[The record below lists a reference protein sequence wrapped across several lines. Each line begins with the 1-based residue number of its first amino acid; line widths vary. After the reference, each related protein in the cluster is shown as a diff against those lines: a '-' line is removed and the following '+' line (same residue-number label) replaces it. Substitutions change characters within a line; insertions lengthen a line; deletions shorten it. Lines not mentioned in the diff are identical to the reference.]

1 MKISV
6 TLNGLDMVW
15 NIEPHEFLLDVL
27 RRYGCLSVKRGCDT
41 SSCGVCTVLLDG
53 KPVLSCGTFAAKV
66 DGHSITT
73 AEGMQREIA
82 ELADFMTG
90 EGADQCGYC
99 NPGFA
104 LTVLALRREIPNP
117 TKTEIEDYLAG
128 NLCRCSGYASQLRV
142 LQKFLGVKS

>member
-1 MKISV
+1 MKIAV
-6 TLNGLDMVW
+6 TLNGLDMIW

-41 SSCGVCTVLLDG
+41 GSCGVCTVLLDG
-53 KPVLSCGTFAAKV
+53 KPILSCGTFAAKA

-82 ELADFMTG
+82 ELADFMTA

-104 LTVLALRREIPNP
+104 LTVLALRQEIPHP
-117 TKTEIEDYLAG
+117 TKTEIEAYLAG
-128 NLCRCSGYASQLRV
+128 NLCRCSGYAGQFRALR
-142 LQKFLGVKS
+142 KYLGVKL